1 MIGLIQRV
9 SQASVIVEYEL
20 IGEIE
25 TGILLLLGVEK
36 DDSIENAEK
45 LLDKIINFRIFED
58 DNHKMN
64 LSLLDTGADL
74 LIVPQFTL
82 AANTQK
88 GTRPS
93 FASAAPP
100 ELAKSLYEEFV
111 ELANNKLNT
120 IIATGE
126 FGADMQVRLINS
138 GPVTFWLQK

>member
-1 MIGLIQRV
+1 VIGLIQRV
-9 SQASVIVEYEL
+9 SQASVIVNYEL

-36 DDSIENAEK
+36 KDTVDNARM

-58 DNHKMN
+58 ENKKMN
-64 LSLLDTGADL
+64 LSLLNTGGDL

-82 AANTQK
+82 PANTQK

-100 ELAKSLYEEFV
+100 EQGKFLYEAFV
-111 ELANNKLNT
+111 DLAHEQLEMV
-120 IIATGE
+120 ATGE

>member
-36 DDSIENAEK
+36 NDSIENAEK

-88 GTRPS
+88 GTSPS

>member
-1 MIGLIQRV
+1 VIGLIQRV
-9 SQASVIVEYEL
+9 TQASVIVEYNL

-36 DDSIENAEK
+36 DDTENNAK
-45 LLDKIINFRIFED
+45 MLLDKVINFRIFED
-58 DNHKMN
+58 DQQKMN
-64 LSLLDTGADL
+64 LSLVDIEGDL

-82 AANTQK
+82 PANTQK

-100 ELAKSLYEEFV
+100 ELGEALFNHFV
-111 ELANNKLNT
+111 EQAKKK
-120 IIATGE
+120 IKYVETGK
-126 FGADMQVRLINS
+126 FGANMQVRLINS

>member
-25 TGILLLLGVEK
+25 TGILLLLGFEK
-36 DDSIENAEK
+36 DDSIENVEK

-126 FGADMQVRLINS
+126 FGANMQVRLINS
-138 GPVTFWLQK
+138 GPATFWLQK

>member
-36 DDSIENAEK
+36 DDSIENVEK

-100 ELAKSLYEEFV
+100 ELAKSLYEAFV

-120 IIATGE
+120 IISTGE

>member
-9 SQASVIVEYEL
+9 TQASVIVEYNL

-36 DDSIENAEK
+36 DDTENNAK
-45 LLDKIINFRIFED
+45 MLLDKVINFRIFED
-58 DNHKMN
+58 DQQKMN
-64 LSLLDTGADL
+64 LSLVDIEGDL

-82 AANTQK
+82 PANTQK

-100 ELAKSLYEEFV
+100 DLGEALFNHFV
-111 ELANNKLNT
+111 EQAKKK
-120 IIATGE
+120 IKYVETGK
-126 FGADMQVRLINS
+126 FGANMQVRLINS

>member
-9 SQASVIVEYEL
+9 TQASVIVEYNL

-36 DDSIENAEK
+36 DDTENNVK
-45 LLDKIINFRIFED
+45 MLLDKVINFRIFED
-58 DNHKMN
+58 DQQKMN
-64 LSLLDTGADL
+64 LSLVDIEGDL

-82 AANTQK
+82 PANTQK

-100 ELAKSLYEEFV
+100 ELGEALFNHFV
-111 ELANNKLNT
+111 EQAKKK
-120 IIATGE
+120 IKYVETGK
-126 FGADMQVRLINS
+126 FGANMQVRLINS

>member
-1 MIGLIQRV
+1 VIGLIQRV
-9 SQASVIVEYEL
+9 TQASVIVEYNL

-36 DDSIENAEK
+36 DDTENNAK
-45 LLDKIINFRIFED
+45 MLLDKVINFRIFED
-58 DNHKMN
+58 DQQKMN
-64 LSLLDTGADL
+64 LSLVDIEGDL

-82 AANTQK
+82 PANTQK

-100 ELAKSLYEEFV
+100 DLGEALFNHFV
-111 ELANNKLNT
+111 EQAKKK
-120 IIATGE
+120 IKYVETGK
-126 FGADMQVRLINS
+126 FGANMQVRLINS

>member
-9 SQASVIVEYEL
+9 TQASVIVEYNL

-36 DDSIENAEK
+36 DDTENNAK
-45 LLDKIINFRIFED
+45 MLLDKVINFRIFED
-58 DNHKMN
+58 DQQKMN
-64 LSLLDTGADL
+64 LSLVDIEGDL
-74 LIVPQFTL
+74 LVVPQFTL
-82 AANTQK
+82 PANTQK

-100 ELAKSLYEEFV
+100 ELGEALFNHFV
-111 ELANNKLNT
+111 ERAKKK
-120 IIATGE
+120 IKYVETGK
-126 FGADMQVRLINS
+126 FGANMQVRLINS

>member
-9 SQASVIVEYEL
+9 TQASVIVEYNL

-36 DDSIENAEK
+36 DDTEDNVK
-45 LLDKIINFRIFED
+45 MLLDKVINFRIFED
-58 DNHKMN
+58 DQQKMN
-64 LSLLDTGADL
+64 LSLRDIEGDL

-82 AANTQK
+82 PANTQK

-100 ELAKSLYEEFV
+100 ELGEILFNSFV
-111 ELANNKLNT
+111 EQAKKK
-120 IIATGE
+120 IKYVETGI
-126 FGADMQVRLINS
+126 FGANMQVRLTNS